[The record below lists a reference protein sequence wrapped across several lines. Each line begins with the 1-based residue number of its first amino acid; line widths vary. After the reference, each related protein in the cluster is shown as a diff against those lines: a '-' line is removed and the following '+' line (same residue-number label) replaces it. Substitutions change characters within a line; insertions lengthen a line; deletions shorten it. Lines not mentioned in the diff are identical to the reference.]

1 MPPDAVTATPQ
12 GGVAVQDILEHRES
26 TLGQRLLASQAVWVT
41 LALAI
46 IVAVMCFLQPRAFA
60 SEDNLYNITRNFS
73 FIGIMAMGMTAVII
87 TGGIDLSVGSI
98 MGVVAIVAGLIM
110 HADLPWWLGVVGGL
124 AAGAVCGLLNGFLIA
139 YLNLSSF
146 VVTLGALAIWRSVA
160 VVLSQNKMI
169 YEFGKGSDAFFVFGG
184 GAWLGI
190 ATPVWLLIVLG
201 VAFAWVLH
209 GTVWGR
215 HLYAIGGNEQAAR
228 LTGIPVDRV
237 KMEAYLFSALCAAAA
252 ALLSLAWQGSAINAL
267 GTGYELRVIA
277 STVIGGANLLGGE
290 GGAYGAF
297 IGAALIEVIRNSL
310 LMAGVD
316 SNWQGMFVGGFI
328 ILAVLLERVRGRR
341 RE

>member
-124 AAGAVCGLLNGFLIA
+124 AAGAVCGVLNGFLIA

-252 ALLSLAWQGSAINAL
+252 ALLLALLLSTNWPAPLARVPTATQQNHDLGIELMTRSMMIFETAGTTILVAMIAAAATAL
-267 GTGYELRVIA
+267 VYPPQP
-277 STVIGGANLLGGE
+277 
-290 GGAYGAF
+290 
-297 IGAALIEVIRNSL
+297 
-310 LMAGVD
+310 D
-316 SNWQGMFVGGFI
+316 
-328 ILAVLLERVRGRR
+328 
-341 RE
+341 